1 MFEAVRLS
9 RYCHHDNQP
18 HSVKA
23 KFRCPGQSK
32 AEKSALCQERT
43 LLRVPRV
50 NEMELDQY
58 AKLKIEVRNQKA
70 LNRAQRRRKIYNELF
85 AYGF

>member
-1 MFEAVRLS
+1 MESPLLVHGGLRVRW
-9 RYCHHDNQP
+9 P
-18 HSVKA
+18 
-23 KFRCPGQSK
+23 
-32 AEKSALCQERT
+32 SAACQERT

-70 LNRAQRRRKIYNELF
+70 LN
-85 AYGF
+85 